1 MYFQAS
7 LVSLTAFYIGVS
19 CDYSFRKTRNDF
31 FYFRQSLHQPMK
43 PEVRRMSTLELLQN
57 PNQQAYALWV
67 PIPRL
72 SLLPIH
78 LRTPDIVEA
87 KIPCRL

>member
-1 MYFQAS
+1 MHFQAS

-31 FYFRQSLHQPMK
+31 FYFRQSLHEKMK
-43 PEVRRMSTLELLQN
+43 SVVRRMSALELLVNQ
-57 PNQQAYALWV
+57 NQQVYALWV
-67 PIPRL
+67 AIPRL

-78 LRTPDIVEA
+78 LRTPDIIEA
-87 KIPCRL
+87 KIPRRL